1 MKFLSFSFFFIYL
14 LTATIALADNHKVI
28 LINTMPVPV
37 VVQHSRAIVNT
48 FSQHGY
54 VAGENFDLEILEA
67 EGSKELAATLL
78 KSSVAKQRPQLVI
91 TLATLATQAAVE
103 LLAGTNI
110 PILFCVVAD
119 PVGSGI
125 VQSLDVASGTNVSG
139 VVFTQRLDT
148 KLEMVMRLLAHS
160 PKGPIV
166 RFGVVCTDYPSAIGD
181 IAELE
186 KIAALSGD
194 FEFIV
199 HQIPYEGVPTG
210 IPAMRKNF
218 VDALESLKGKVDFLW
233 EVADPL
239 SEIDWFTRTSIDS
252 GIPLIHGHTAKS
264 VELGALMTVLYD
276 AQGAA
281 LEVVKMAD
289 QIFKGVNVGTLSIS
303 TPKNFNLYLNMKT
316 AEQLGLTVPS
326 HLLLIAGKNIIW

>member
-1 MKFLSFSFFFIYL
+1 MKYLSFSFLFFYL
-14 LTATIALADNHKVI
+14 LAATITLADNRKVI

-37 VVQHSRAIVNT
+37 VVEHSRAIVNT
-48 FSQHGY
+48 FGQHGY

-78 KSSVAKQRPQLVI
+78 RTSVAKQRPQLVI

-103 LLAGTNI
+103 TLAGTNI

-119 PVGSGI
+119 PVGAGI

-139 VVFTQRLDT
+139 VVFTQRRDT

-160 PKGPIV
+160 PKGPII

-186 KIAALSGD
+186 KLAALSGL
-194 FEFIV
+194 FEFVV
-199 HQIPYEGVPTG
+199 HQIPYEGVPKG

-218 VDALESLKGKVDFLW
+218 VNALESLNSKVDFLW
-233 EVADPL
+233 QVADPL
-239 SEIDWFTRTSIDS
+239 SEIDWFTKSSIDS
-252 GIPLIHGHTAKS
+252 RIPLIHGHTAKS

-276 AQGAA
+276 TQGAA
-281 LEVVKMAD
+281 LEVVKMAE
-289 QIFKGVNVGTLSIS
+289 QIFKGVNVGTLMIA
-303 TPKNFNLYLNMKT
+303 TPENFNLYLNMNT